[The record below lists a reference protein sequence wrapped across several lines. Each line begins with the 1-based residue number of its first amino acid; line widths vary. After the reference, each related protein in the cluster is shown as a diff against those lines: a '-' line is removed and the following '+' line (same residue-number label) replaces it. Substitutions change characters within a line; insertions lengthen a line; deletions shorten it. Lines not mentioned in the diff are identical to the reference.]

1 MRKVFERSSFH
12 ADFTRQKKRGKDFSK
27 LDAVVTTLAETGRL
41 GGGKRP
47 HKLSGE
53 YAGLW
58 ECHIESN
65 WLLIY
70 DVTEKEVFLV
80 RTGTHID
87 LFG

>member
-1 MRKVFERSSFH
+1 MRRAFPLGRFRK
-12 ADFTRQKKRGKDFSK
+12 DLKRITSRGWNIEK
-27 LDAVVTTLAETGRL
+27 LNATISLLQSGIQLPKNAY
-41 GGGKRP
+41 P

-58 ECHIESN
+58 ECHIESD

-70 DVTEKEVFLV
+70 DVTEKEVLLV

-87 LFG
+87 LFE

>member
-1 MRKVFERSSFH
+1 MSLEKVEQPLSDNVH
-12 ADFTRQKKRGKDFSK
+12 
-27 LDAVVTTLAETGRL
+27 
-41 GGGKRP
+41 P

-70 DVTEKEVFLV
+70 VITDEGVFLA
-80 RTGTHID
+80 RTGTHEN

>member
-1 MRKVFERSSFH
+1 MSLEK
-12 ADFTRQKKRGKDFSK
+12 
-27 LDAVVTTLAETGRL
+27 AEQPL
-41 GGGKRP
+41 PDNAHP

-70 DVTEKEVFLV
+70 VITDEGVFLA
-80 RTGTHID
+80 RTGTHEN